1 MKKIGSA
8 VLPSLLFMSMAL
20 FLQAQSLPT
29 IIAPTE
35 TVEPYTYYKANIKVA
50 NFKNIVGVQFTMN
63 WDSTI
68 LKYREIEEFI
78 YSNNTTIESFGETK
92 TSAGILTFQ
101 WVDSGLRG
109 NDLNDS
115 TTLFSIEFEV
125 IGHSNSFSP
134 FLFTD
139 DIAIRQVADTSYNA
153 IPARF
158 ENGMI
163 SVQGATGVT
172 IYNNAP
178 HKIQVK
184 NSYPN
189 PFHDFTQIQ
198 FELKE
203 STKARL
209 VILNMQGQTVYE
221 AQRVFTSGE
230 NTLTLTKDMFPS
242 PGSYQYSL
250 IGTDFTVTQKLIFF

>member
-8 VLPSLLFMSMAL
+8 ILSSVLFMFMAL
-20 FLQAQSLPT
+20 FLQAQSLTT

-35 TVEPYTYYKANIKVA
+35 TVEPNTYYKADIKVA

-63 WDSTI
+63 WDSTV
-68 LKYREIEEFI
+68 LKYRDIKEFI
-78 YSNNTTIESFGETK
+78 YSNNTQIESFGETR
-92 TSAGILTFQ
+92 TASGILTFQ
-101 WVDSGLRG
+101 WVDSGLSG
-109 NDLNDS
+109 NNLNDS

-139 DIAIRQVADTSYNA
+139 DIAIRQVADTSFNA

-158 ENGMI
+158 QDGMI
-163 SVQGATGVT
+163 SVRGATGVP
-172 IYNNAP
+172 IYNSAP
-178 HKIQVK
+178 HKIQVQ
-184 NSYPN
+184 NSFPN
-189 PFHDFTQIQ
+189 PFHDYTQIQ

-209 VILNMQGQTVYE
+209 VIRNMQGQTVYE
-221 AQRVFTSGE
+221 SQSVFTSGE

-242 PGSYQYSL
+242 PGAYQYSL
-250 IGTDFTVTQKLIFF
+250 IGTDFTVTQKLVFF